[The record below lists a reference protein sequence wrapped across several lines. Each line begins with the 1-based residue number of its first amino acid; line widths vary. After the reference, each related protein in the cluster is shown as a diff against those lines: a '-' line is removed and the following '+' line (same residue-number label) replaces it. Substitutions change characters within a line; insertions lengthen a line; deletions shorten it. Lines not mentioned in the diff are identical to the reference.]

1 MKVDC
6 AFGEVET
13 ELIFDETDTEILFDE
28 ICAEDIDDETIV
40 GVGAGEASVNERTDS
55 NRRKER
61 GMNIISNVQ

>member
-28 ICAEDIDDETIV
+28 ICVEDTDDETI
-40 GVGAGEASVNERTDS
+40 VGAGEASVNERTDS